1 MKLEDDIRE
10 YTTILALRSKSSKTI
25 KTYKRILNDYLEY
38 CQINHIEQQTK
49 ETILEYKQYLED
61 PDRQLSSNTLKLIYS
76 CLRQFYKSMAM
87 IGRCDHIALFLESS
101 DRGEDTEF
109 TKGFL
114 TLPQVKA
121 LIKYVTRRAS
131 RKNHT
136 VSDIRNKAIV
146 WLMLTTGVRCIEVE
160 RANKKDIRVMD
171 EDKGV
176 VILSVQGKG
185 KKKKSQ
191 FVMLE
196 HHTYEAIQEYL
207 SLRKDDK
214 PALFLSHPNNSMT
227 RVNRISSPIVSITI
241 KNLLRAI
248 DIDQPD
254 ITAHSLRHT
263 TAMMSIDE
271 LGLNLDK
278 VQQTLRHSDPK
289 VTMIYA
295 KTGSRIS
302 SGVEEH
308 LGDLYS
314 SERK

>member
-1 MKLEDDIRE
+1 MKLQDDIKE
-10 YTTILALRSKSSKTI
+10 YMTILALRSKSPKTI
-25 KTYKRILNDYLEY
+25 KTYRRILGDYLKF
-38 CQINHIEQQTK
+38 CQENNYEQQDK
-49 ETILEYKQYLED
+49 ETILEYKTYLED
-61 PDRQLSSNTLKLIYS
+61 PDKQLSSNTLKLTYS

-87 IGRCDHIALFLESS
+87 IGRCEHIALFLESA

-114 TLPQVKA
+114 TLLQVKA
-121 LIKYVTRRAS
+121 LIKYVTRRAK
-131 RKNHT
+131 RKNRT
-136 VSDIRNKAIV
+136 ISDVRNLAIV

-160 RANKKDIRVMD
+160 RANRKDIRVVD
-171 EDKGV
+171 EDRGT

-191 FVMLE
+191 FVMIE

-207 SLRKDDK
+207 SLREDDK

-227 RVNRISSPIVSITI
+227 HVKRITSPIVSITI
-241 KNLLRAI
+241 KDLLRAI

-263 TAMMSIDE
+263 TAMMSFDE
-271 LGLNLDK
+271 LGLGLDK

>member
-10 YTTILALRSKSSKTI
+10 YVTILSLRSKSPKTI
-25 KTYKRILNDYLEY
+25 KTYKRILGDYLGY
-38 CQINHIEQQTK
+38 CQTNHIEQQTK
-49 ETILEYKQYLED
+49 ETILEYKNYLED

-87 IGRCDHIALFLESS
+87 IGRGEHIALFLESD

-114 TLPQVKA
+114 TLTQVKS
-121 LIKYVTRRAS
+121 LIKHVVRRAK

-136 VSDIRNKAIV
+136 ISDIRNKAIV

-160 RANKKDIRVMD
+160 RANKKDIRIID

-176 VILSVQGKG
+176 VMLSVQGKG

-207 SLRKDDK
+207 SFREDDK
-214 PALFLSHPNNSMT
+214 PALFLTHPNNSMKRT
-227 RVNRISSPIVSITI
+227 KRITSPIVSITI
-241 KNLLRAI
+241 KNLLREI
-248 DIDQPD
+248 GIDQPD

-308 LGDLYS
+308 LGDLFS

>member
-10 YTTILALRSKSSKTI
+10 YMTILALRSKSPKTI
-25 KTYKRILNDYLEY
+25 KTYRRVLGDYLKY
-38 CQINHIEQQTK
+38 CQEHKIEQQTK
-49 ETILEYKQYLED
+49 ETILEYKTYLED

-87 IGRCDHIALFLESS
+87 IGRCEHIALFLESS

-109 TKGFL
+109 SKGFL
-114 TLPQVKA
+114 NIHQVKS
-121 LIKYVTRRAS
+121 LLKYVTRRAK

-136 VSDIRNKAIV
+136 ISDVRNLAIV
-146 WLMLTTGVRCIEVE
+146 WLMITTGVRCIEVE
-160 RANKKDIRVMD
+160 RANRKDIRVVD
-171 EDKGV
+171 EDKGQ
-176 VILSVQGKG
+176 ILLSVQGKG

-191 FVMLE
+191 FVMIE
-196 HHTYEAIQEYL
+196 HHTSEAIQEYL
-207 SLRKDDK
+207 SLREDDK
-214 PALFLSHPNNSMT
+214 PALFLSHPNNSLT
-227 RVNRISSPIVSITI
+227 RVKRITSPIVSITI
-241 KNLLRAI
+241 KDLLRAI

-263 TAMMSIDE
+263 VAMLSFDE
-271 LGLNLDK
+271 LGLSLDK

-295 KTGSRIS
+295 KTGTRIS
-302 SGVEEH
+302 SGVEER
-308 LGDLYS
+308 LGDLFS

>member
-1 MKLEDDIRE
+1 MKLQDDIRE
-10 YTTILALRSKSSKTI
+10 YMVILALRSKSPKTI
-25 KTYKRILNDYLEY
+25 KTYKRILNDYLKY
-38 CQINHIEQQTK
+38 CQEHNIEQQTK
-49 ETILEYKQYLED
+49 ETILEYKNYLED
-61 PDRQLSSNTLKLIYS
+61 PDRQLSPNTLKLIYS

-87 IGRCDHIALFLESS
+87 IGRCEHIALFLESD

-114 TLPQVKA
+114 SVQQVKK
-121 LIKYVTRRAS
+121 LIKLVTRRAK
-131 RKNHT
+131 RRNHT
-136 VSDIRNKAIV
+136 ISDIRNQAIV

-160 RANKKDIRVMD
+160 RANKKDIRIVN
-171 EDKGV
+171 EEEGTI
-176 VILSVQGKG
+176 ILSVQGKG

-196 HHTYEAIQEYL
+196 PHTYEAIQEYL
-207 SLRKDDK
+207 SLREDDK
-214 PALFLSHPNNSMT
+214 PALFLSHPNNSKT
-227 RVNRISSPIVSITI
+227 RVKRITSPIVSITI

-263 TAMMSIDE
+263 TAMTAFDE
-271 LGLNLDK
+271 LHLGLDK

-308 LGDLYS
+308 LGDLFS
-314 SERK
+314 S

>member
-49 ETILEYKQYLED
+49 ETILEYKEYLED

-121 LIKYVTRRAS
+121 LIKYVTRRAN

-136 VSDIRNKAIV
+136 VSDIRNKAMV

-171 EDKGV
+171 EDKGII
-176 VILSVQGKG
+176 ILSVQGKG

-207 SLRKDDK
+207 SLREDDK

-302 SGVEEH
+302 SGVEGH
-308 LGDLYS
+308 LGDLFS